1 MEKFET
7 LFARVEAVLIWI
19 AVLATAI
26 VMVMT
31 SADALLR
38 YTINAPITF
47 AFEITEKYLMPASI
61 FLAMSYAYRYGA
73 FIRVTFLVDRFKGNV
88 KAAANFIV
96 WAITF
101 VCCAVFLYATS
112 NQALVALSDQTN
124 LATVNLRA
132 GPAYVL
138 VPAGFLLLCLMLLLD
153 LRKTAS
159 GEAALF
165 VQDEPQS

>member
-1 MEKFET
+1 MES
-7 LFARVEAVLIWI
+7 VLIWVAMI
-19 AVLATAI
+19 ATVI

-38 YTINAPITF
+38 YSLNSPIIF

-73 FIRVTFLVDRFKGNV
+73 FIRVTFLVDRLSGGV
-88 KAAANFIV
+88 KAAANILV
-96 WAITF
+96 WIISF
-101 VCCAVFLYATS
+101 VCCAFFLYATS
-112 NQALVALSDQTN
+112 KQALIALSDTTN
-124 LATVNLRA
+124 LATVNILA
-132 GPAYVL
+132 GPAYAL
-138 VPAGFLLLCLMLLLD
+138 VPAGFLLLCLALLLD
-153 LRKTAS
+153 LPKAPS